1 MKQETM
7 TIVYTINDKES
18 FKEEREHIKEHFKSS
33 KGEKWAIT
41 AMSCGHELHRLYLLE
56 EANSEERYDLF
67 DEIFGIVN
75 PSDYAEVSDLDGY

>member
-18 FKEEREHIKEHFKSS
+18 FKEEREHIEEHFKSS

-41 AMSCGHELHRLYLLE
+41 AMSRGHE
-56 EANSEERYDLF
+56 
-67 DEIFGIVN
+67 
-75 PSDYAEVSDLDGY
+75 